1 MAAEKKTKQIK
12 QLFVQDLAQVQ
23 GGKTTRPVT
32 MPCPSHTT
40 LACYEEANG
49 CSGC

>member
-12 QLFVQDLAQVQ
+12 QLFVQDLAEVQ
-23 GGKTTRPVT
+23 GGKTKNVT
-32 MPCPSHTT
+32 MPCPQWTS
-40 LACYEEANG
+40 LACGEEPNG

>member
-23 GGKTTRPVT
+23 GGKAQSVT
-32 MPCPSHTT
+32 MPCPQWTT
-40 LACYEEANG
+40 LACNEEANG